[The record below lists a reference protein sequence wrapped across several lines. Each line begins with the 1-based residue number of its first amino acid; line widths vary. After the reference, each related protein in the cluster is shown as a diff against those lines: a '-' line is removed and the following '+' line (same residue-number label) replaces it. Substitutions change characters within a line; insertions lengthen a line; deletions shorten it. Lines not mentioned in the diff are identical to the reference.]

1 MYHYR
6 SVAAGMMIGLAG
18 LLNLSLG
25 GIPGAIAFGL
35 GLLAVCKL
43 QLDLFTGKMGAFLDK
58 KISIKEL
65 LIIFAGNFA
74 GILLIAI
81 LGMSLG
87 AYPSLQENAKIIMG
101 ARYYLPFGIILIRG
115 VICGICVQL
124 AVNMW
129 QSNGHPFLAMLPATA
144 FVILGCNH
152 CIADMLYLLYS
163 GSWGQWYQIFEAMIG
178 NVMGAILFSVASL
191 GIQEKSQTLL

>member
-65 LIIFAGNFA
+65 LIVFAGNFA

-81 LGMSLG
+81 LGMFLS
-87 AYPSLQENAKIIMG
+87 AYPSL
-101 ARYYLPFGIILIRG
+101 
-115 VICGICVQL
+115 
-124 AVNMW
+124 
-129 QSNGHPFLAMLPATA
+129 
-144 FVILGCNH
+144 
-152 CIADMLYLLYS
+152 
-163 GSWGQWYQIFEAMIG
+163 
-178 NVMGAILFSVASL
+178 
-191 GIQEKSQTLL
+191 